1 MLNGTLGL
9 DLNPAENQL
18 LVERTEGWAAGL
30 QMAAMA
36 LKSLPDAAQQTGEFV
51 RSFSG
56 SNRFVLDYLMDE
68 VFSRL
73 PLQTQSFLL
82 KTAILDRFCPDLCR
96 AVMGEIVTEA
106 SSTIPVEDQLSF
118 LSQSHLFII
127 PLDDERCWY
136 RYHHLFGELLRNRM
150 RHDVKPGEIAGCQR
164 RAGGWFSAQG
174 LTPEAVHYLLL
185 SEDFEQAANLIESCA
200 QEVISS
206 GRLTTLNQWL
216 AALPASVFVGRPRLR
231 IFLALTSFLKGDA
244 STAIAILEDTRQAL
258 DELPVT
264 DSTRSLKRELISI
277 LAMSNMTG
285 GNSQQVLSLVQ
296 DALDS
301 MPETELI
308 PRARL
313 LFALGMACA
322 MSGDER
328 YYTLIDQALDLARK
342 AGDLYLAANIL
353 NMQAMGAV
361 FFQARYHSAWQLYD
375 EIIHMCSP
383 AAGEALP
390 LPASMGYIGQAGIA
404 LEWDDLDLAASLLD
418 KGADLRR
425 QAGQLN
431 PNLSALLV
439 RARLAQ
445 ARGDLQSARADLEEA
460 ASDRAF
466 DDNIAAVASLAQ
478 AQVRLNLACGQVE
491 LAEQCAAGIGIT
503 SRQPAW
509 SRITCPGS
517 GSLGRA
523 PGDGAPGSS
532 APGRGSGNS

>member
-1 MLNGTLGL
+1 MVTPLLSTKYHLPPAAPDWVQRARLLARLDELLLPGKRLGLVSGLAGSGKTTLVRSWVEQHHSPGSPGRPTPFRVAWLSLDEEDNDLAVFLAYLIAALQTACPEIDLEGNSGFTSGAPYATPPVRFVLGNVVNRLADLPGQVIMVFDDYHAISVTAIHEAFTFLLDHLPDPARLVVITRAESLLPVSRLRARGQLVEIREADLRFTATELAVLLNGTMGL

-36 LKSLPDAAQQTGEFV
+36 LKSLPDVAQQTGEFV

-150 RHDVKPGEIAGCQR
+150 RHDVKPGEIAGYQR
-164 RAGGWFSAQG
+164 RAGEWFAAQG
-174 LTPEAVHYLLL
+174 LIPEAIHYLLL
-185 SEDFEQAANLIESCA
+185 SEDFEQAANLIEGCA

-216 AALPASVFVGRPRLR
+216 AALPASVFVSRPRLR

-244 STAIAILEDTRQAL
+244 AAAIAILEDTRQAL

-296 DALDS
+296 DALD
-301 MPETELI
+301 LH
-308 PRARL
+308 A
-313 LFALGMACA
+313 
-322 MSGDER
+322 
-328 YYTLIDQALDLARK
+328 
-342 AGDLYLAANIL
+342 
-353 NMQAMGAV
+353 
-361 FFQARYHSAWQLYD
+361 
-375 EIIHMCSP
+375 
-383 AAGEALP
+383 
-390 LPASMGYIGQAGIA
+390 
-404 LEWDDLDLAASLLD
+404 
-418 KGADLRR
+418 
-425 QAGQLN
+425 
-431 PNLSALLV
+431 
-439 RARLAQ
+439 
-445 ARGDLQSARADLEEA
+445 
-460 ASDRAF
+460 
-466 DDNIAAVASLAQ
+466 
-478 AQVRLNLACGQVE
+478 
-491 LAEQCAAGIGIT
+491 
-503 SRQPAW
+503 
-509 SRITCPGS
+509 
-517 GSLGRA
+517 
-523 PGDGAPGSS
+523 
-532 APGRGSGNS
+532 